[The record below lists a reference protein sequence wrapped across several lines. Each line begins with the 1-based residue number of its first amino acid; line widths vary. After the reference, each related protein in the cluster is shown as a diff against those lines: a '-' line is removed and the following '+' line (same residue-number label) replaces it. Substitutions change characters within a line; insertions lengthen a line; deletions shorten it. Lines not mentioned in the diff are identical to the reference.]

1 MAWYGAPRL
10 NGDLALWIKADRG
23 NAQRLLTA
31 LAALGFGSSGLTV
44 KDFLQEGM
52 VVQLG
57 YPPVR
62 IDLYTSLSGVAWP
75 EAWRQR
81 TIGTCSGVS
90 IPFIGRDDLIANK
103 RAVGQKQD
111 LAYLEALGAS

>member
-1 MAWYGAPRL
+1 
-10 NGDLALWIKADRG
+10 
-23 NAQRLLTA
+23 LTA
-31 LAALGFGSSGLTV
+31 D
-44 KDFLQEGM
+44 DFLQEDM

-62 IDLYTSLSGVAWP
+62 IDLHTSLAGVAWP

-103 RAVGQKQD
+103 RSVGRKQD
-111 LAYLEALGAS
+111 QADLEALGAS